1 MLILRD
7 EMLLLLLAERK
18 RETCEH
24 VRYLLCFRLVVE
36 EKEKKNFFFF
46 SVWPGEWGG
55 GLIECPNSMCEHVR
69 ACVMSRSSALCRHF
83 VDGAVWNVMTRNS
96 FVQVINTQ
104 RTSKKIC
111 YCCFFFLRLFFFPKI
126 SSLCTSQS
134 ACACWSRFETNSQS
148 NSEVFKRNK
157 KHLFHEICG
166 GKKEKNLFCARW
178 QRLAAY
184 VGQSTHS
191 YY

>member
-36 EKEKKNFFFF
+36 EKEKKT
-46 SVWPGEWGG
+46 SSSPCGQESEG

-166 GKKEKNLFCARW
+166 GKKREESLLCAMAKISRV
-178 QRLAAY
+178 RRPIN
-184 VGQSTHS
+184 T
-191 YY
+191 